1 LAKTI
6 AQRQNLN
13 AAVLYLSDHG
23 QSLGEDGLYMH
34 GLPIDE
40 APIEQLEIPFL
51 LWTSETLKKT
61 HDISQ
66 VVNTN
71 VAAQDAIFHSV
82 LGLLNVIDGPYDP
95 QRDIFQVR

>member
-1 LAKTI
+1 M
-6 AQRQNLN
+6 
-13 AAVLYLSDHG
+13 
-23 QSLGEDGLYMH
+23 GEDGLYMH

-61 HDISQ
+61 YDISQ